1 MCDSNRFGIQSEY
14 RLGLSDLGSSDWKAK
29 IEAVM
34 PERQPLNSRIF
45 GLPVWEEH
53 GERLSPCFVI
63 IGVTPALKAG
73 PFHIESVSLPNWDA

>member
-29 IEAVM
+29 IEAVT

-45 GLPVWEEH
+45 GLPVWEEY
-53 GERLSPCFVI
+53 GEKTERNLVRRQ
-63 IGVTPALKAG
+63 T
-73 PFHIESVSLPNWDA
+73 LPPISGASRPEAVKKLIL